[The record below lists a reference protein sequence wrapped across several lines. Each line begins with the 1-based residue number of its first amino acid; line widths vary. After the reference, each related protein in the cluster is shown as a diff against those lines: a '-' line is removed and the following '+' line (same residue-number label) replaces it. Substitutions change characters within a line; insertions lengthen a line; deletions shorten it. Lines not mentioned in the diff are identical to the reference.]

1 MIIQIRIFLFLFITK
16 SVIVFVNSTVLLE
29 NESCF
34 IYILDINYFAKV
46 FSRLFIIMYNLY
58 LFIYLCI
65 IIIYYKFYFY
75 TVHVLRANILQF
87 LYNYIKLLL
96 YIETE
101 NGLTPKNLLFIPF
114 LRKLFIPYDLK
125 QTA

>member
-1 MIIQIRIFLFLFITK
+1 M
-16 SVIVFVNSTVLLE
+16 LLE

-34 IYILDINYFAKV
+34 IYIFDINHFEKS
-46 FSRLFIIMYNLY
+46 FSRLFFIIYNLY
-58 LFIYLCI
+58 LFIYLRI

-75 TVHVLRANILQF
+75 IVHVLRANILQF
-87 LYNYIKLLL
+87 LCNYIKLLS

-101 NGLTPKNLLFIPF
+101 NDLTPNNLLFIPF

-125 QTA
+125 QTV